1 MRTNSLIIII
11 IVMNKTIGI
20 TIVDFNS
27 RQELSRKIIRDR
39 SQRDFPDQWLV
50 SKACYCE
57 RERVKGEHN

>member
-20 TIVDFNS
+20 TILDNS

>member
-11 IVMNKTIGI
+11 IIMNKTIGI
-20 TIVDFNS
+20 TMLDNS
-27 RQELSRKIIRDR
+27 RQELSRKIIRDG

>member
-11 IVMNKTIGI
+11 IIMNKTIEI
-20 TIVDFNS
+20 AMLDNS
-27 RQELSRKIIRDR
+27 RQELSRKIIRDG
-39 SQRDFPDQWLV
+39 SQRDFPDQWV

>member
-1 MRTNSLIIII
+1 
-11 IVMNKTIGI
+11 MNKTIGI
-20 TIVDFNS
+20 TMLDNS
-27 RQELSRKIIRDR
+27 RQELSRKIIRDG

>member
-20 TIVDFNS
+20 TIVDNS

-39 SQRDFPDQWLV
+39 SQRDFPDQWRV

>member
-1 MRTNSLIIII
+1 MRTNSLIIRII
-11 IVMNKTIGI
+11 MNKTIGI
-20 TIVDFNS
+20 MILDNS

>member
-1 MRTNSLIIII
+1 
-11 IVMNKTIGI
+11 MNKTIEI
-20 TIVDFNS
+20 AMLDNS